1 MTERFKIGR
10 QVGDFII
17 SASALGDTKWFNT
30 ISQTQCEI
38 TKAEDGV
45 FLTDLSTNGEYLLL
59 LFLLIFS
66 VVICL
71 LSGTW
76 VNGHKVGKNSIWPLE
91 NNAVISFAGPN
102 KKVFVLLLSNEETE
116 ETFPEELT
124 SKYTVSK
131 VLGAGASAEVRLA
144 FRIPDM
150 HRVAVKIIRKK
161 NNCALSSKSG

>member
-1 MTERFKIGR
+1 MAERFKIGR

-45 FLTDLSTNGEYLLL
+45 FLTDLSTNGEFPLPSL
-59 LFLLIFS
+59 LLIFS
-66 VVICL
+66 VVTRL

-76 VNGHKVGKNSIWPLE
+76 VNGHKVGKNSMWPLE

-102 KKVFVLLLSNEETE
+102 KKIFVFISNEESE

-161 NNCALSSKSG
+161 NNSALGSQSW